1 MSTTVNHPSLPQFP
15 TRRELLNWLESNNE
29 DVPEVFNLGNDGSR
43 DEPTDP
49 PDLLISYFRANFSF
63 FPSVRANH
71 WREYTFAGDRVVAGA
86 PLRGRELPFRLHPAL
101 HLHHLECRVER
112 AFLHAQHVVGESLDV
127 LRDRVPVHGV
137 DGQRL
142 EHQHCERAWQELG
155 ARRQNGHTL
164 ATYG

>member
-71 WREYTFAGDRVVAGA
+71 WREYTFAGDRVVLSVNADENPEALGYIRAMEIVYNYLFAGKQYDEKT
-86 PLRGRELPFRLHPAL
+86 LSRYEL
-101 HLHHLECRVER
+101 
-112 AFLHAQHVVGESLDV
+112 
-127 LRDRVPVHGV
+127 
-137 DGQRL
+137 
-142 EHQHCERAWQELG
+142 
-155 ARRQNGHTL
+155 
-164 ATYG
+164 